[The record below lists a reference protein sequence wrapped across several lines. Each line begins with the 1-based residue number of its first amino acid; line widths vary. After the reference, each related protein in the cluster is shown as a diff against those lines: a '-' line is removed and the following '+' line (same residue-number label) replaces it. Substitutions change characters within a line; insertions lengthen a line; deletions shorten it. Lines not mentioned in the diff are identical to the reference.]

1 MSGEYIKPL
10 PEINE
15 LNYRYWEATKRHE
28 LVLQK
33 CMECG
38 HYRYPPGDTCPSC
51 LSDRL
56 EWVETRGRG
65 TVYSWVVF
73 HQIYHPAFAE
83 DIPYTVVAVELE
95 EGPRL
100 VTNLLDC
107 KPEDIEVGM
116 PVEVVFD
123 DVTDDITLP
132 KFRPLTGRS
141 R

>member
-1 MSGEYIKPL
+1 MSGEYKKPL

-15 LNYRYWEATKRHE
+15 FNYRYWEAAKRHE

-33 CMECG
+33 CLECG

-56 EWVETRGRG
+56 EWVEASGRG
-65 TVYSWVVF
+65 TVYTWVVF

-83 DIPYTVVAVELE
+83 DIPYAVVAVELE

-107 KPEDIEVGM
+107 KLEDIKVGM

-132 KFRPLTGRS
+132 KFWPLMGQS
-141 R
+141 K